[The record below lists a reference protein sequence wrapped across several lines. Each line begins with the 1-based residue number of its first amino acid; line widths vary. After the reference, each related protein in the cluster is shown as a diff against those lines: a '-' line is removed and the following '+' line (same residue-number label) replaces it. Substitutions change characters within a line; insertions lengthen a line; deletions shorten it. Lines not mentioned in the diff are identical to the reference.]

1 MGCVTPRWFTKSV
14 LLCIIVCAII
24 KLTKIRTRPARTS
37 LLVFLLEESNAKK
50 TRHTVQAPGLRK
62 ACSLRHQVLRGACSA
77 AHPGREDNTGERVR
91 HALAERVPGI
101 SSCESTVRSVP
112 EGRTVRQGDR
122 CRPYRAAPGRFR
134 ALLGQE
140 QLAAAL

>member
-1 MGCVTPRWFTKSV
+1 M
-14 LLCIIVCAII
+14 
-24 KLTKIRTRPARTS
+24 
-37 LLVFLLEESNAKK
+37 LVFLLEESNAKK

-62 ACSLRHQVLRGACSA
+62 ARPLRHEVLRGAQLP

-91 HALAERVPGI
+91 HQMAKGVPGI

-112 EGRTVRQGDR
+112 AGRTVRQGDG
-122 CRPYRAAPGRFR
+122 CRPYRAAPGRST

-140 QLAAAL
+140 QLAATL

>member
-1 MGCVTPRWFTKSV
+1 M
-14 LLCIIVCAII
+14 
-24 KLTKIRTRPARTS
+24 
-37 LLVFLLEESNAKK
+37 LVFLLEESNAEK

-62 ACSLRHQVLRGACSA
+62 ACSLRHQVLRGACSVA
-77 AHPGREDNTGERVR
+77 YPGREDNTGERVR
-91 HALAERVPGI
+91 HALAERVTDI
-101 SSCESTVRSVP
+101 SSCESTVRSVS